1 MHDLSTRAQHHR
13 HRRLGSLA
21 SAAVALF
28 LCSHT
33 VAARLPAFA
42 AQPSGLEDMEISRAP
57 DAAIPGAEVKNPGH
71 DLAIEVVA
79 PGREGLELSA
89 RLTDD
94 GGLIEY
100 PITWTVRSIA
110 GETVYSA
117 QSSSADFT
125 APPGDYAV
133 DIRYGAAHLTSTV
146 TVLETNRLMVSYVLN
161 AGGLR
166 ILPRVQDIGAPAT
179 PAVSRIFML
188 DAMNYGRLVA
198 ESQIPG
204 EIIRLP
210 EGDYRVES
218 RFATGNA
225 TAVTDVHVKAG
236 GLRAID
242 IDHKAGL
249 ARLAFVG
256 SPAAAVEWNVRD
268 GVGLAIATATG
279 LQADVVLRPGTY
291 TASARIGSEILSATF
306 EIATGEARDI
316 ILGN

>member
-1 MHDLSTRAQHHR
+1 MHDLSTRAQPNR
-13 HRRLGSLA
+13 YRRLGSLA

-28 LCSHT
+28 LCAHA

-42 AQPSGLEDMEISRAP
+42 AQPSGLKDIEISRAP
-57 DAAIPGAEVKNPGH
+57 DASILGAEVKSPGH

-94 GGLIEY
+94 GGLIEF
-100 PITWTVRSIA
+100 PIAWTIRTID
-110 GETVYSA
+110 GETVYAA

-146 TVLETNRLMVSYVLN
+146 TLLESNRLMVSYVLN

-166 ILPRVQDIGAPAT
+166 VLPRVQDIGAPAT

-188 DAMNYGRLVA
+188 DGMDNGRLVA
-198 ESQIPG
+198 ESLIPG

-218 RFATGNA
+218 RFAAGNA
-225 TAVTDVHVKAG
+225 SAVTDVHVKAG
-236 GLRAID
+236 RLSAID

-249 ARLAFVG
+249 ARLAFAG
-256 SPAAAVEWNVRD
+256 SPTAAVEWNVRD
-268 GVGLAIATATG
+268 GAGLAIATATG

-291 TASARIGSEILSATF
+291 TASARIVSEILSATF
-306 EIATGEARDI
+306 EIATGQARDI